1 MDTAVIRQ
9 VPYSLEAEQSVLGA
23 ILLDARCINDI
34 ISVVR
39 ADDFYLT
46 QNKDIFET
54 IYYMFNHGDAID
66 PVTVLAAMR
75 QRGVFDESTST
86 NYIMQLMEITPTAAN
101 AERYAAIVAE
111 KATQRRLLSA
121 SGDITE
127 MVYEGV
133 GTTEE
138 MLEAAERKIFAVRR
152 DKNTSELEPVSGVLN
167 SVFERLREL
176 SKNTSGIPG
185 IETGFRD
192 LDRKM
197 GGLNKT
203 DLIILA
209 ARPGMGK
216 TSIALNIALGAAKKS
231 KKCVAIFSLE
241 MSKLQLAMRLLS
253 TESFVDS
260 NKLSTGRL
268 SNDDWS
274 KIGLAASSLSQ
285 TDIRLNDNASITVAE
300 INAICRRVD
309 NLGLVI
315 IDYLQLMQSAGNSS
329 RVSDNR
335 VTVVSEIS
343 RALKIMAKELDVP
356 VICLSQ
362 LSRTVESRKD
372 DKRPILSDL
381 RESGSIEQ
389 DADEV
394 IFLYRDDY
402 YNDASEEPGV
412 AEIILAKNRHGETA
426 TVKVQWLAQYT
437 AFADREWVHDE
448 Y

>member
-54 IYYMFNHGDAID
+54 IYYMFNHSEAID

-75 QRGVFDESTST
+75 QRGVFDENTST

-111 KATQRRLLSA
+111 KATQRRLLTA

-152 DKNTSELEPVSGVLN
+152 DKNTSELEPVSGVLD

-185 IETGFRD
+185 IETGFKD

-231 KKCVAIFSLE
+231 QKCVAIFSLE

-268 SNDDWS
+268 SADDWS

-343 RALKIMAKELDVP
+343 RALKIMAKELD
-356 VICLSQ
+356 
-362 LSRTVESRKD
+362 
-372 DKRPILSDL
+372 
-381 RESGSIEQ
+381 
-389 DADEV
+389 
-394 IFLYRDDY
+394 
-402 YNDASEEPGV
+402 
-412 AEIILAKNRHGETA
+412 A
-426 TVKVQWLAQYT
+426 TNKVL
-437 AFADREWVHDE
+437 VHL
-448 Y
+448 

>member
-54 IYYMFNHGDAID
+54 IYYMFNHGEAID

-437 AFADREWVHDE
+437 TFADREWVHDE

>member
-54 IYYMFNHGDAID
+54 IYYMFNHGEAID

-75 QRGVFDESTST
+75 QRGVFDEDTTT

-133 GTTEE
+133 GTTDE
-138 MLEAAERKIFAVRR
+138 MLEAAERKIYAVRR
-152 DKNTSELEPVSGVLN
+152 DKNTSELEPVAGVLN

-185 IETGFRD
+185 IETGFKD

-315 IDYLQLMQSAGNSS
+315 IDYLQLMQSAGSG

-412 AEIILAKNRHGETA
+412 AEIILAKNRHGETS

-437 AFADREWVHDE
+437 TFADREWVHDE

>member
-34 ISVVR
+34 VSVVR

-54 IYYMFNHGDAID
+54 IYYMFNHGEAID

-75 QRGVFDESTST
+75 QRGVFDENTST

-111 KATQRRLLSA
+111 KATQRRLLTA
-121 SGDITE
+121 SGDISE

-133 GTTEE
+133 GTTDE
-138 MLEAAERKIFAVRR
+138 MLEAAERKIYAVRR

-185 IETGFRD
+185 IETGFKD

-253 TESFVDS
+253 TESFVES

-315 IDYLQLMQSAGNSS
+315 IDYLQLMQSAGSG

-412 AEIILAKNRHGETA
+412 AEIILAKNRHGETT

-437 AFADREWVHDE
+437 TFADREWVHDE